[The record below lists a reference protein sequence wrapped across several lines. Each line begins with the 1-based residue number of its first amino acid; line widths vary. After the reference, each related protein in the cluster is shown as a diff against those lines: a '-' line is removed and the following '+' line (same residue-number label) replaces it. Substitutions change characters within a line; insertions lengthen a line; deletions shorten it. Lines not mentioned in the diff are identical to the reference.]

1 MHVVF
6 GPGVSHLF
14 ITIFNPLS
22 TLLKVNDWEKIMSV
36 LPVFPLAT
44 PAVVLKGAVI
54 TALQKP
60 EWIEMVTEVLG
71 VTPAENLCEL
81 GSDVSFISTVVLHI
95 YIFCYLSE
103 TLKLMLSE
111 NAHCLHIYQ
120 TLEQR
125 GKAFI
130 WKWRRKFISTFNC
143 RLYSITD
150 AQQNN

>member
-14 ITIFNPLS
+14 ITKFNPLS
-22 TLLKVNDWEKIMSV
+22 TLSKVNDWEKIMLV

-71 VTPAENLCEL
+71 GTPAENLCEL

-95 YIFCYLSE
+95 YIFCYLSK
-103 TLKLMLSE
+103 TL
-111 NAHCLHIYQ
+111 NA
-120 TLEQR
+120 
-125 GKAFI
+125 F
-130 WKWRRKFISTFNC
+130 
-143 RLYSITD
+143 
-150 AQQNN
+150 

>member
-103 TLKLMLSE
+103 TL
-111 NAHCLHIYQ
+111 NV
-120 TLEQR
+120 
-125 GKAFI
+125 F
-130 WKWRRKFISTFNC
+130 
-143 RLYSITD
+143 
-150 AQQNN
+150 